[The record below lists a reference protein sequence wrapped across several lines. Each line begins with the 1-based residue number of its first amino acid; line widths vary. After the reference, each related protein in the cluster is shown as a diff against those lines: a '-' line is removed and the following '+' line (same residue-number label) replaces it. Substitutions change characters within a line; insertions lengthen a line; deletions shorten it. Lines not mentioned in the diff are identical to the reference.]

1 MGKKE
6 YKAEILPGV
15 ETLPEEKE
23 EVREELSELETLRQ
37 IKKNV
42 QEEVGRL
49 QIAVSNLLAQ
59 KHSLEIKESLDDRLS
74 DGERFNK
81 FADEER
87 RIEIKRIEA
96 EKRIDTADICERKL
110 NDRTIEV
117 ERREQKT
124 MNLEVLISDLNK
136 QRANFE
142 IYKTSVNDQLE
153 SAKITIAEANASF
166 EKIEV
171 EKQMLTGRERVVKDK
186 EKYWND
192 LIGKLEEDRKKFQI
206 EKENFIGLGKIEK
219 EVIND

>member
-59 KHSLEIKESLDDRLS
+59 KHSLEIKESLDDRLA

>member
-23 EVREELSELETLRQ
+23 DVGKELSELETLRQ

-42 QEEVGRL
+42 QEEVSRL
-49 QIAVSNLLAQ
+49 QIIVSNLLAQ
-59 KHSLEIKESLDDRLS
+59 KHSLEIKESLDDRLA

>member
-23 EVREELSELETLRQ
+23 EVREKLSELETLKQ

-42 QEEVGRL
+42 QEEVSRL

-59 KHSLEIKESLDDRLS
+59 KHSLEIKESLDDRLA
-74 DGERFNK
+74 DGEKFNK
-81 FADEER
+81 FAAEER

-192 LIGKLEEDRKKFQI
+192 LIGTLELDKRNFEV
-206 EKENFIGLGKIEK
+206 EKENLLGLKKTK
-219 EVIND
+219 EEITNG

>member
-23 EVREELSELETLRQ
+23 DVGKELSELETLRQ

-59 KHSLEIKESLDDRLS
+59 KHSLEIKESLDDRLA

-96 EKRIDTADICERKL
+96 EKRIDTAEICERKL

>member
-1 MGKKE
+1 MAKKE

-23 EVREELSELETLRQ
+23 DVGKELSELETLRQ

-42 QEEVGRL
+42 QEEVSRL
-49 QIAVSNLLAQ
+49 QIIVSNLLAQ
-59 KHSLEIKESLDDRLS
+59 KHSLEIKESLDDRLA
-74 DGERFNK
+74 DGEKFNK
-81 FADEER
+81 FAAEER

-96 EKRIDTADICERKL
+96 EKRIDTAEICERKL
-110 NDRTIEV
+110 NDRTIEI

-124 MNLEVLISDLNK
+124 MNLEDLISDLNK

-192 LIGKLEEDRKKFQI
+192 SIGTLELDKRNFEA
-206 EKENFIGLGKIEK
+206 EKENLLGLKKAK
-219 EVIND
+219 EEITNG

>member
-1 MGKKE
+1 M
-6 YKAEILPGV
+6 
-15 ETLPEEKE
+15 PEEKE

-59 KHSLEIKESLDDRLS
+59 KHSLEIKESLDDRLA

>member
-15 ETLPEEKE
+15 ETLLEEKE
-23 EVREELSELETLRQ
+23 DVGKELSELETLRQ

-42 QEEVGRL
+42 QEEVSRL
-49 QIAVSNLLAQ
+49 QIIVSNLLAQ
-59 KHSLEIKESLDDRLS
+59 KHSLEIKESLDDRLA
-74 DGERFNK
+74 DGEKFNK
-81 FADEER
+81 FAAEER

-96 EKRIDTADICERKL
+96 EKRIDTAEICERKL
-110 NDRTIEV
+110 NDRTIEI

-124 MNLEVLISDLNK
+124 MNLEDLISDLNK

-153 SAKITIAEANASF
+153 SAKITIVEANASF
-166 EKIEV
+166 EKIGIER
-171 EKQMLTGRERVVKDK
+171 QMLAGRERVVGDK

-192 LIGKLEEDRKKFQI
+192 LIGKLEEDKKEFQI